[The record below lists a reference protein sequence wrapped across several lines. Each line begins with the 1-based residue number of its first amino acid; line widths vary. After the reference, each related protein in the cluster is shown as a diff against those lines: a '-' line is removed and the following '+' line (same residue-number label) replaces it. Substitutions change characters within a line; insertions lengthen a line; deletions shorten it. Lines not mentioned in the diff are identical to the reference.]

1 MPSLADRDAVKVF
14 DLRLTADGWLL
25 FATYAVRLFAY
36 AFMSVVLGLYLAEL
50 GLEKWAIGVVF
61 TAALAGG
68 GMMTGR
74 LSFIADRFG
83 RRRVLVLGAL
93 LMALAGAAFAVGGN
107 FVVLLVAAAVG
118 TVSPSGS
125 EVGPFLSIE
134 QAMLPQTTRDE
145 RRTAAFADYNVVG
158 SAIGALG
165 SLSAGLPSALGME
178 PIVGY
183 RSLMWA
189 YAGAAVVLALLFSR
203 LSPRVEAPEKQA
215 RQRGSAKASAG
226 SEQHTVRHGQL
237 GVQRSRGAV
246 AKLAALFALDSFG
259 SGFVVQGIVSYWF
272 HLRYGIDVKG
282 LGAIASGTDFLAALS
297 FLAAPW
303 VARRTGLLKAAILP
317 HVVANVL
324 VMLVPLMPAMPLAVG
339 MWLARYLFAQME
351 RPARQS
357 YTMAIVDENERA
369 AASGIMSVARNA
381 AAAIAPSFTGA
392 TLAVPA
398 LGLPFL
404 CAGGLK
410 LLYDGAFYLLFRG
423 VPPPEEAAARAS

>member
-14 DLRLTADGWLL
+14 DLRLTPDGWLL
-25 FATYAVRLFAY
+25 FATYGVRLFAY
-36 AFMSVVLGLYLAEL
+36 AFMSVLLGLYLAEL
-50 GLEKWAIGVVF
+50 GLEKWAIGLVF

-68 GMMTGR
+68 GVMTGL
-74 LSFIADRFG
+74 LSFAADRFG
-83 RRRVLVLGAL
+83 RRRVLVLGAA
-93 LMALAGAAFAVGGN
+93 LMVLAGIAFALTDN
-107 FVVLLVAAAVG
+107 LLVLLAAAAVG

-158 SAIGALG
+158 SAVGALG
-165 SLSAGLPSALGME
+165 SLSAGLPSVLWMA
-178 PIVGY
+178 PVAGY
-183 RSLMWA
+183 RTLMWA
-189 YAGAAVVLALLFSR
+189 YAAIGVLLVVLFSR
-203 LSPRVEAPEKQA
+203 LTSRVEAPEEQR
-215 RQRGSAKASAG
+215 RQRAGEKTSARPEKAG
-226 SEQHTVRHGQL
+226 TIGRL

-357 YTMAIVDENERA
+357 YTMAIIDENERA